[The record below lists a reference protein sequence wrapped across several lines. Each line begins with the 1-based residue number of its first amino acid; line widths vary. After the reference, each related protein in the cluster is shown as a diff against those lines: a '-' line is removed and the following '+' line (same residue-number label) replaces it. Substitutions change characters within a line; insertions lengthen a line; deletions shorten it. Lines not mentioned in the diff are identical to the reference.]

1 MLDRVFVLM
10 SSPVSLLLT
19 RLFQLLLRFGIGE
32 AEAELDAINLVG
44 KIVEILDD
52 LLRNIAILKST
63 EVSREKYDG
72 GRRLTEQ
79 TLPPCKCP
87 YQAHGRSWWK

>member
-52 LLRNIAILKST
+52 LLGNITILESVEVST
-63 EVSREKYDG
+63 EKHDSSLKA
-72 GRRLTEQ
+72 TEQ
-79 TLPPCKCP
+79 TQLPCKFL

>member
-10 SSPVSLLLT
+10 SSPVSLLLAC
-19 RLFQLLLRFGIGE
+19 LFQLLLRFGIGE

-52 LLRNIAILKST
+52 LLGNITILKSV
-63 EVSREKYDG
+63 EVSTEKQDFG
-72 GRRLTEQ
+72 CQPTEQ
-79 TLPPCKCP
+79 TQLPCKCL